1 MPIAINGSG
10 TVTGI
15 SVGGLP
21 DGIVDTDMIA
31 ANAVTAPKKGTGSV
45 LQVVQV
51 ETTAFSTSTANSGDQ
66 TSQMISANITPSA
79 TSSKIWIQ
87 GMFHIGISSGPL
99 RVGCRLFINDDFNV
113 SRGNGA
119 NVDNRRYIGS
129 STIVQSNNDQQTINY
144 SYIDSPNTTS
154 STKYGFT
161 FLHGSGSSRTIS
173 LNRSEDNN
181 NASYNHTG
189 ISTIILTE
197 IAG

>member
-1 MPIAINGSG
+1 MTGAI
-10 TVTGI
+10 
-15 SVGGLP
+15 
-21 DGIVDTDMIA
+21 
-31 ANAVTAPKKGTGSV
+31 

-66 TSQMISANITPSA
+66 TSQMISATITPSA
-79 TSSKIWIQ
+79 ASSRIWIQ

-129 STIVQSNNDQQTINY
+129 STIVQSNNDQQTMNY
-144 SYIDSPNTTS
+144 SYIDSPNTVS